1 MKKYFSVITK
11 CGHVG
16 RMNCVWIDFAICAE
30 NAKEA
35 AAKARQIA
43 RVKHHH
49 KNTIKNVVEITME
62 EFFKL
67 KAVNDTDPYLHAKNH
82 REQLQIE
89 GFEDRIELDEYN
101 IARNSQKTTKKDSLA
116 FRIKRALERDNR
128 HKQILKEYFYEEV
141 IAC

>member
-1 MKKYFSVITK
+1 MKKYFSVETK

-16 RMNCVWIDFAICAE
+16 KLNCVWIKFAICAE

-49 KNTIKNVVEITME
+49 KNAIKEVSEITFD
-62 EFFKL
+62 EFCKL
-67 KAVNDTDPYLHAKNH
+67 KAINDADPYLHAKNH

-89 GFEDRIELDEYN
+89 GFEERIEVDEYN
-101 IARNSQKTTKKDSLA
+101 IARKYEKTSKKETLKFRLKRNETKEKNQTLA
-116 FRIKRALERDNR
+116 LR
-128 HKQILKEYFYEEV
+128 EYFCEGE
-141 IAC
+141 IAW

>member
-1 MKKYFSVITK
+1 MKKYFSVETK

-16 RMNCVWIDFAICAE
+16 KLNCVWIKFAICAE

-49 KNTIKNVVEITME
+49 KNTIKEVVEIAVD
-62 EFFKL
+62 EFCKL
-67 KAVNDTDPYLHAKNH
+67 KAINDADPYLHAKNH

-89 GFEDRIELDEYN
+89 GFEERIELDEYN
-101 IARNSQKTTKKDSLA
+101 IARKHEKTSKKESLE
-116 FRIKRALERDNR
+116 FRIKRAQTREKS
-128 HKQILKEYFYEEV
+128 HKRALKEYFYEEAMV
-141 IAC
+141 W